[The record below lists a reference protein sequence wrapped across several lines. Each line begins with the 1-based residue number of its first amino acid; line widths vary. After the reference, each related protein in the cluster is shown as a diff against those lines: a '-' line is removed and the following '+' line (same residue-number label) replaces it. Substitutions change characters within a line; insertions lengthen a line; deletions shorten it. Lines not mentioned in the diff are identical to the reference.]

1 MLHAHAPAFFW
12 IKGKG
17 PWINGD
23 TLGAAQMPGNWATPN
38 SHGLGIS
45 KGSKNP
51 ELAWD
56 FVKYLTDIEVAT
68 AFAKIASVLT
78 GIKEVDKA
86 QLARFQKDD
95 PLAFQVLSTQLEHT
109 DKMCGNWRLGNDSRV
124 KDGFW
129 PEFQSAHARPQGRQ
143 DGAGRRRAPRQPRA
157 ARGREALAGSAPS
170 AERLAGHAHERHG
183 VARSDDHDLVPA
195 QADAGSRRWSSASCC
210 RRWRSSSSTASCR
223 WAGTPGCRCMP
234 GRRSR
239 PRSSIGLEHYEEM
252 LLDDDVF
259 WQALANTL
267 IFIAC
272 SPLAIAAALGIALLV
287 NSDLRG
293 AAVYRTIVFLS
304 YPLMTVAVGIIWRW
318 LYDERGG
325 FINYVLRSSGLVDQ
339 PVKFLQSFDW
349 ALPCVIVADF
359 WQVLGFYMIILLTG
373 LQSIPQHLY
382 EAARV
387 DGVPASARF
396 FRITLPLLR
405 PSIFLC
411 IVVGILNSFTSF
423 DLVYVMTN
431 GGPGHAT
438 ELLITY
444 IYKAGFGQT
453 RFDYAAAL
461 TVVQFLLLVVLTVLA
476 NRLSGGNAGSL
487 ER

>member
-1 MLHAHAPAFFW
+1 MTWFQRKRTRELALVACFLLPSLLIFFLYRILPLGWNAWLSVHAWSPL
-12 IKGKG
+12 K
-17 PWINGD
+17 
-23 TLGAAQMPGNWATPN
+23 AAQ
-38 SHGLGIS
+38 
-45 KGSKNP
+45 
-51 ELAWD
+51 
-56 FVKYLTDIEVAT
+56 F
-68 AFAKIASVLT
+68 
-78 GIKEVDKA
+78 
-86 QLARFQKDD
+86 
-95 PLAFQVLSTQLEHT
+95 
-109 DKMCGNWRLGNDSRV
+109 
-124 KDGFW
+124 
-129 PEFQSAHARPQGRQ
+129 
-143 DGAGRRRAPRQPRA
+143 
-157 ARGREALAGSAPS
+157 
-170 AERLAGHAHERHG
+170 
-183 VARSDDHDLVPA
+183 
-195 QADAGSRRWSSASCC
+195 
-210 RRWRSSSSTASCR
+210 
-223 WAGTPGCRCMP
+223 
-234 GRRSR
+234 
-239 PRSSIGLEHYEEM
+239 IGLEHYEEM

-267 IFIAC
+267 IFIAS

-325 FINYVLRSSGLVDQ
+325 FFNYVLRSSGLIDQ
-339 PVKFLQSFDW
+339 PIKFLQSFDW
-349 ALPCVIVADF
+349 ALPCVILADF

-382 EAARV
+382 EAAAV
-387 DGVPASARF
+387 DGVPRWARF
-396 FRITLPLLR
+396 WRITLPMLR
-405 PSIFLC
+405 PSLFLC
-411 IVVGILNSFTSF
+411 VVVGILNSFTSF

-476 NRLSGGNAGSL
+476 NKLSGGNAGSL

>member
-1 MLHAHAPAFFW
+1 MSWFRRKRTREAALVVCFLLPSLAIFFLYR
-12 IKGKG
+12 IL
-17 PWINGD
+17 P
-23 TLGAAQMPGNWATPN
+23 LGWNAWLSVHTWSPLKAAQ
-38 SHGLGIS
+38 
-45 KGSKNP
+45 
-51 ELAWD
+51 
-56 FVKYLTDIEVAT
+56 F
-68 AFAKIASVLT
+68 
-78 GIKEVDKA
+78 
-86 QLARFQKDD
+86 
-95 PLAFQVLSTQLEHT
+95 
-109 DKMCGNWRLGNDSRV
+109 
-124 KDGFW
+124 
-129 PEFQSAHARPQGRQ
+129 
-143 DGAGRRRAPRQPRA
+143 
-157 ARGREALAGSAPS
+157 
-170 AERLAGHAHERHG
+170 
-183 VARSDDHDLVPA
+183 
-195 QADAGSRRWSSASCC
+195 
-210 RRWRSSSSTASCR
+210 
-223 WAGTPGCRCMP
+223 
-234 GRRSR
+234 
-239 PRSSIGLEHYEEM
+239 IGLEHYEEM

-325 FINYVLRSSGLVDQ
+325 FINYVLRSSGLLDQ

-349 ALPCVIVADF
+349 ALPCVILADF

-387 DGVPASARF
+387 DGVPA
-396 FRITLPLLR
+396 ITLPLLR

-423 DLVYVMTN
+423 DLIYVMTN

-461 TVVQFLLLVVLTVLA
+461 TVVQFLLLVVLTVFA
-476 NRLSGGNAGSL
+476 NKLSGGNAGSL
-487 ER
+487 ERQ

>member
-1 MLHAHAPAFFW
+1 MSWFQRKRTRELAMVACFLLPSLAIFFLYRILPLGWNAWLSVHAWSPL
-12 IKGKG
+12 K
-17 PWINGD
+17 
-23 TLGAAQMPGNWATPN
+23 AAQ
-38 SHGLGIS
+38 
-45 KGSKNP
+45 
-51 ELAWD
+51 
-56 FVKYLTDIEVAT
+56 F
-68 AFAKIASVLT
+68 
-78 GIKEVDKA
+78 
-86 QLARFQKDD
+86 
-95 PLAFQVLSTQLEHT
+95 
-109 DKMCGNWRLGNDSRV
+109 
-124 KDGFW
+124 
-129 PEFQSAHARPQGRQ
+129 
-143 DGAGRRRAPRQPRA
+143 
-157 ARGREALAGSAPS
+157 
-170 AERLAGHAHERHG
+170 
-183 VARSDDHDLVPA
+183 
-195 QADAGSRRWSSASCC
+195 
-210 RRWRSSSSTASCR
+210 
-223 WAGTPGCRCMP
+223 
-234 GRRSR
+234 
-239 PRSSIGLEHYEEM
+239 IGLEHYEEM

-325 FINYVLRSSGLVDQ
+325 FFNYVLRSTGVIDQ
-339 PVKFLQSFDW
+339 PMKFLQSFDL
-349 ALPCVIVADF
+349 ALPCVILADF

-373 LQSIPQHLY
+373 LQTIPQHLY

-396 FRITLPLLR
+396 FRITLPLLK

-423 DLVYVMTN
+423 DLIYVMTN